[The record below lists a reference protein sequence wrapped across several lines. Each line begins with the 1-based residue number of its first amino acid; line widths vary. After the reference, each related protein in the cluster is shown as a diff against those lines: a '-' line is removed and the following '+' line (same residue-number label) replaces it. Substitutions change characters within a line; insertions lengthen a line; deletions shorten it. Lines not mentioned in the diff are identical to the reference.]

1 MADTMSTYAIPQL
14 ISTLFL
20 FSLGIVSLLSG
31 RKERLWKIFSTFCF
45 LLMMGA
51 WFGFL
56 IASGRSE
63 IASNFFVDRLG
74 IELNFVSLHAR
85 LAPVFGFLS
94 IMFAVFYSVALIGMP
109 IEMKVFGKK
118 ILFDFGGDRFR
129 IDIWGYKV
137 GERPYFLFV
146 IAFSHLFAL
155 LFMHAGADVSI
166 KYMGNWPG
174 LDVTYGPLGYIMAC
188 FVIAGFMKVIYFL
201 IYAYKLNQSKI
212 YREFI
217 VLNIIAFLITYVSA
231 LTLGVLL
238 PIFGIPTQLYSSSFF
253 PLAVIIF
260 YVAIMRYQFARVD
273 EVNLNLEQ
281 KVEERTGE
289 LKDAYTRMVQSEKM
303 ASLGQLVAGVAH
315 EINNPIGAISSSQQN
330 MKRSVEKLQVAFD
343 NSSIDIENS
352 SEFSRPLKVMKDAYR
367 VIGDGSQRV
376 TEIVSKLK
384 SFSKLDESEMQ
395 IVDLHEGINDTL
407 SLLEHDFNG
416 RITIEKEYGSL
427 PKIDCNPRQLNQ
439 VWLNLLVNA
448 IDVLGE
454 GGKISISTNQNGKN
468 VFVEIKDNGPGIDV
482 NNLKRI
488 FDPGYTTKGR
498 GTGTGLGLAI
508 CYQIIEAH
516 NGKIEVQSTPDNGTT
531 FTITLPVEP
540 VMSAL

>member
-1 MADTMSTYAIPQL
+1 MSPYAIPQL
-14 ISTLFL
+14 ISSMFL

-31 RKERLWKIFSTFCF
+31 RKERLWKIFSAFCF

-63 IASNFFVDRLG
+63 IGSDFFMNRLG
-74 IELNFVSLHAR
+74 IELDFVSLHAR
-85 LAPVFGFLS
+85 LAPVFGYLS
-94 IMFAVFYSVALIGMP
+94 IMFAIFYSVALIGMP
-109 IEMKVFGKK
+109 IEMKVFGKP
-118 ILFDFGGDRFR
+118 IIFHFGDDRFKVN
-129 IDIWGYKV
+129 IWGYQI
-137 GERPYFLFV
+137 GERPYFIFA
-146 IAFSHLFAL
+146 IAFSLFFSII
-155 LFMHAGADVSI
+155 FMHAAADVNV

-174 LDVTYGPLGYIMAC
+174 LDVTYGSLGYIMAC
-188 FVIAGFMKVIYFL
+188 FVVVGFMKVVYFM
-201 IYAYKLNQSKI
+201 IYAYKMNQNKI
-212 YREFI
+212 YRDFI
-217 VLNIIAFLITYVSA
+217 KLNIIAFLIIYISA
-231 LTLGVLL
+231 LTMGVLL

-253 PLAVIIF
+253 PLAVIIL

-273 EVNLNLEQ
+273 EMNMNLEQ
-281 KVEERTGE
+281 KVDERTSE

-330 MKRSVEKLQVAFD
+330 MKRSVEKLQTAFD
-343 NSSIDIENS
+343 NSSIDYENNS
-352 SEFSRPLKVMKDAYR
+352 DFSRPLKVMKDSYR
-367 VIGDGSQRV
+367 VIGDGSERV

-384 SFSKLDESEMQ
+384 SFSKLDESETQ
-395 IVDLHEGINDTL
+395 IVDLHQGIEDTL

-416 RITIEKEYGSL
+416 RIVIEKDFGSL

-454 GGKISISTNQNGKN
+454 GGKISISTNRNGKN

-516 NGKIEVQSTPDNGTT
+516 NGNIEVQSSPDNGTT
-531 FTITLPVEP
+531 FTISLPVEP
-540 VMSAL
+540 ELVAV